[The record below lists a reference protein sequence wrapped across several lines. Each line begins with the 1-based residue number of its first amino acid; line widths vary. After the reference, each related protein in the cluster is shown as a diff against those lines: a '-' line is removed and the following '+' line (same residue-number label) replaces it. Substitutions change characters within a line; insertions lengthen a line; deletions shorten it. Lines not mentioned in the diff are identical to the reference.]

1 MAPDTPPVPEQVP
14 DQVLALP
21 ARVRLPEAVQTLERL
36 LAETAETVEGPAE
49 QVISLAGLT
58 DSDSSVIA
66 VLLAL
71 RRARGSTLVLRD
83 IPERVLSLAGL
94 YGVASLLFPD
104 PVSSRPPLETA

>member
-1 MAPDTPPVPEQVP
+1 MAPDTPPVPE
-14 DQVLALP
+14 QVLALP
-21 ARVRLPEAVQTLERL
+21 ARVRLPEAVQTLQRL
-36 LAETAETVEGPAE
+36 LAQTVETVETAAGPAE
-49 QVISLAGLT
+49 QVISLASLT

-71 RRARGSTLVLRD
+71 RRARGPTLVLRD

-104 PVSSRPPLETA
+104 PASSRRPLETA